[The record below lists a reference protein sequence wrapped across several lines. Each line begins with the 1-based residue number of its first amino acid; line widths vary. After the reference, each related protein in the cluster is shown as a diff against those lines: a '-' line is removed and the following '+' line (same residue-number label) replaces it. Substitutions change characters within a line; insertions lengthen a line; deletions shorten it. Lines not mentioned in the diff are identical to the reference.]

1 MIALVAPASQASP
14 VGRAGAQASALGA
27 ALRLSVVAPCYNEEA
42 CLPEFHRQMSA
53 AARTEAGDAYE
64 IVLINDGSKDGSLA
78 LMHRIAAEDRHV
90 VVVNLSRNWGHQRAL
105 SAGLQFCRGIR
116 VLIIDADLQDPP
128 WLLGQMMRAMDTGA
142 DVVYGQRRSRAG
154 ESAFKRGTASVF
166 YRLLQRLT
174 DVPIPADT
182 GDFRL
187 ISRRALD
194 VLNAM
199 PEQARFIRG
208 LVSWIG
214 LRQVA
219 LEYDRA
225 ERLAGRTGYSLGRML
240 VFAFDAITSFSVVPL
255 RLASYV
261 GLATSA
267 VSLLMIAY
275 TLVAWLLGRTI
286 VGWTSLAAIVLTIGG
301 VQLLVLGILGE
312 YVGRIYIES
321 KRRPLYVVSDI
332 FRADDA

>member
-1 MIALVAPASQASP
+1 MTASASP
-14 VGRAGAQASALGA
+14 
-27 ALRLSVVAPCYNEEA
+27 RLSIVAPCYNEAA
-42 CLPEFHRQMSA
+42 CLPEFHRQVSE
-53 AARTEAGDAYE
+53 AARAEVGGDYE
-64 IVLINDGSKDGSLA
+64 IVLVNDGSRDHSLA
-78 LMHRIAAEDRHV
+78 LMRGLAKDDPRLL
-90 VVVNLSRNWGHQRAL
+90 VVNLSRNWGHQRAL
-105 SAGLQFCRGIR
+105 TAGLQLCRGAR

-128 WLLGQMMRAMDTGA
+128 GLLPAMMRAMDEGA
-142 DVVYGQRRSRAG
+142 DVVFGRRRSRAG
-154 ESAFKRGTASVF
+154 EGAFKRGSAAAF
-166 YRLLQRLT
+166 YRVLQRLS
-174 DVPIPADT
+174 DVPIPTDT

-214 LRQVA
+214 LRQVPID
-219 LEYDRA
+219 YDRA
-225 ERLAGRTGYSLGRML
+225 ARLAGETGYSLGRML
-240 VFAFDAITSFSVVPL
+240 AFAFDAITSFSVVPL

-261 GLATSA
+261 GLATSLI
-267 VSLLMIAY
+267 SLLMIAY
-275 TLVAWLLGRTI
+275 TLVSWLMGRTV

-321 KRRPLYVVSDI
+321 KRRPLYVISDVY
-332 FRADDA
+332 RASGE

>member
-1 MIALVAPASQASP
+1 MPAIVTPSMTEPDAP
-14 VGRAGAQASALGA
+14 
-27 ALRLSVVAPCYNEEA
+27 RLSIVAPCYNEAA
-42 CLPEFHRQMSA
+42 CLPEFHRLVSDVAQA
-53 AARTEAGDAYE
+53 EVGDAYE
-64 IVLINDGSKDGSLA
+64 IVLVNDGSKDTSLP
-78 LMHRIAAEDRHV
+78 LMRRLAESDPHLL
-90 VVVNLSRNWGHQRAL
+90 VVNLSRNFGHQRAL
-105 SAGLQFCRGIR
+105 TAGLQFCRGAR

-128 WLLGQMMRAMDTGA
+128 TLLPAMMRAMDAGA
-142 DVVYGQRRSRAG
+142 DVVFGQRRSRAG
-154 ESAFKRGTASVF
+154 ESAFKRGTAAAF
-166 YRLLQRLT
+166 YRLLRRLSE
-174 DVPIPADT
+174 VQIPTDT

-214 LRQVA
+214 MKQVPI
-219 LEYDRA
+219 EYDRA
-225 ERLAGRTGYSLGRML
+225 PRLAGETGYPLGRML

-275 TLVAWLLGRTI
+275 TLISWLFGRTV

-321 KRRPLYVVSDI
+321 KRRPLYVVSDVY
-332 FRADDA
+332 RGLNGDA

>member
-1 MIALVAPASQASP
+1 MIAPAAPAP
-14 VGRAGAQASALGA
+14 
-27 ALRLSVVAPCYNEEA
+27 RLSIVAPCYNEA
-42 CLPEFHRQMSA
+42 AALPEFYRQVTA
-53 AARTEAGDAYE
+53 TARAEVGDDYE
-64 IVLINDGSKDGSLA
+64 VVLVNDGSRDGTLA
-78 LMHRIAAEDRHV
+78 LLHRIASADRRV

-105 SAGLQFCRGIR
+105 SAGLQLCRGGR

-128 WLLGQMMRAMDTGA
+128 GLLPAMMRAMDAGA
-142 DVVYGQRRSRAG
+142 DVVFGKRRSRSG
-154 ESAFKRGTASVF
+154 ESAFKRGSAALF

-174 DVPIPADT
+174 EVPIPTDT

-187 ISRRALD
+187 MSRRALD

-214 LRQVA
+214 LRQVP

-225 ERLAGRTGYSLGRML
+225 PRLGGRSGYSLGRML
-240 VFAFDAITSFSVVPL
+240 GFAFDAITSFSVVPL
-255 RLASYV
+255 RIASFV
-261 GLATSA
+261 GLATSL
-267 VSLLMIAY
+267 VSLLMIGY
-275 TLVAWLLGRTI
+275 TLAAWVLGRTI

-301 VQLLVLGILGE
+301 VQLMVLGILGE

-332 FRADDA
+332 FRADATE